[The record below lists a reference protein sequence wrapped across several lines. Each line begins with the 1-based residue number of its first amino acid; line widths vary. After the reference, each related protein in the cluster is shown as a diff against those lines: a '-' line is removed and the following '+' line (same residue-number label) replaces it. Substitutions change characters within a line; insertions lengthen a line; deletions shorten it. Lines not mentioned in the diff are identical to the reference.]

1 MMLPRRGRFVGAVAV
16 GAVGVAQMFR
26 TPIEQAIGVIFI
38 CAALVWLWSAWKGS
52 PYSAGVSAGIVS
64 VAFAS
69 RAGAALTDAASDWS
83 GLVIISATWGSLS
96 ALFGWSA
103 WRTLNGLHAP

>member
-1 MMLPRRGRFVGAVAV
+1 MLPRRGRVVGTAAV

-26 TPIEQAIGVIFI
+26 TPIEQAIGVIFV
-38 CAALVWLWSAWKGS
+38 CAALVWLWSAWNGS
-52 PYSAGVSAGIVS
+52 PYSAGIGAGVVS

-69 RAGAALTDAASDWS
+69 RAGAVLGDAAANWS
-83 GLVIISATWGSLS
+83 GAIIIAVTWGSLS